1 MHITRYDDYDF
12 LLHNP
17 EIIVIQ
23 NPYDQWNSAVSVP
36 EFFYSSNLKNYTDKL
51 VYIPYF
57 KVDEFSMNNFREY
70 ENMQYYCT
78 MPGVVNS
85 DVVIVQ
91 SENMKSLYVEK
102 LVEFAGEA
110 TRGIWEEKIKGSGT
124 PIDDHEAL
132 KNVENVVPED
142 WKQVIF
148 KGGAKKSIVL
158 FHVEISSFIQ
168 YQEGA
173 IEKIKNVL
181 RTFYEHCDDVALVW
195 IMDETFYDNS
205 AFIEEAVRDE
215 YEKIISVYRQQ
226 GWGIYDNSGAEKL
239 CVDLCDAY
247 YGDAGRIAH
256 ACRSQGK
263 PVMICNYAV

>member
-1 MHITRYDDYDF
+1 M
-12 LLHNP
+12 
-17 EIIVIQ
+17 
-23 NPYDQWNSAVSVP
+23 
-36 EFFYSSNLKNYTDKL
+36 
-51 VYIPYF
+51 
-57 KVDEFSMNNFREY
+57 
-70 ENMQYYCT
+70 
-78 MPGVVNS
+78 
-85 DVVIVQ
+85 
-91 SENMKSLYVEK
+91 
-102 LVEFAGEA
+102 
-110 TRGIWEEKIKGSGT
+110 
-124 PIDDHEAL
+124 
-132 KNVENVVPED
+132 
-142 WKQVIF
+142 
-148 KGGAKKSIVL
+148 
-158 FHVEISSFIQ
+158 
-168 YQEGA
+168 
-173 IEKIKNVL
+173 L